1 MNNDFNIAMK
11 QMSNNREKK
20 LKKFEIIKMQIEE
33 KAKENEFKRNLKLK
47 KLQEKNKKLNL
58 LNNENKIK
66 KPDDKQNNNNNYNK
80 IPFKQSMFCILII

>member
-33 KAKENEFKRNLKLK
+33 KAKENEFKRNLKLYE
-47 KLQEKNKKLNL
+47 LQEKNKKLNL

-80 IPFKQSMFCILII
+80 IPFNESMFCILII

>member
-33 KAKENEFKRNLKLK
+33 KAKENEFKRNLKL
-47 KLQEKNKKLNL
+47 
-58 LNNENKIK
+58 
-66 KPDDKQNNNNNYNK
+66 Y
-80 IPFKQSMFCILII
+80 